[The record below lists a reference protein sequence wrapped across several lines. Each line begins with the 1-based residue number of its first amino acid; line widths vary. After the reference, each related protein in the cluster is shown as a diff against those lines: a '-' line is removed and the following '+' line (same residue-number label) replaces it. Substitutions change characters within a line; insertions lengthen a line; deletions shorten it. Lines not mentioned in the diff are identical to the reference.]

1 MVKKETL
8 FLNGS
13 VILLSSPL
21 SASIAPYPSPLS
33 VSTRGP
39 QYLKAFGFPIK
50 DFGNDGGASL
60 LNGSTR
66 SLQCLKAFGF
76 PIKYFRHNKI
86 KGIFSHPSFLN
97 ASL

>member
-21 SASIAPYPSPLS
+21 SAS
-33 VSTRGP
+33 TRGP

-50 DFGNDGGASL
+50 DFGNDGG
-60 LNGSTR
+60 GITPEWFYEESTV
-66 SLQCLKAFGF
+66 LKSFWI
-76 PIKYFRHNKI
+76 PDKI
-86 KGIFSHPSFLN
+86 FQ
-97 ASL
+97 A

>member
-13 VILLSSPL
+13 VILVVTL

-33 VSTRGP
+33 ASTRGP

-50 DFGNDGGASL
+50 DFGNDGGHHS
-60 LNGSTR
+60 NGSTR

-76 PIKYFRHNKI
+76 PIKYFRHKT
-86 KGIFSHPSFLN
+86 K
-97 ASL
+97 

>member
-50 DFGNDGGASL
+50 DFGNDGG
-60 LNGSTR
+60 GITPEWFYEESTV
-66 SLQCLKAFGF
+66 LKSFWI
-76 PIKYFRHNKI
+76 PDKI
-86 KGIFSHPSFLN
+86 FQ
-97 ASL
+97 A